1 MDPIRRKLL
10 KTGAAAAAMAA
21 TPGALF
27 ARQGGNDD
35 GGRFYERGNVRI
47 RYEETG
53 SGFPLLLIS
62 GGGLNGSTIAGI
74 RRGNPF
80 NTIEAFSGEFR
91 CIYAD
96 LRHAAGQSTGPLE
109 VDRPWDAYTDDH
121 LGLMDHLGI
130 DRFMVLGFCSR
141 RRWAAAESRAIGY
154 GGDAVVSSATGLAR
168 ETIRKGRGEIA
179 RDEAPTDRIRRP
191 GGGRPRIQQ
200 DQPGIQA
207 ALEALVDPL
216 TRGDPTSPLRWTCK
230 SRAKLAAALTEQGWR
245 VSSTTVGRL
254 LHRLGYRLQSPRK
267 RQEGA
272 THPDRNAQFEHI
284 NRTADEHL
292 RAGQPVI
299 SVDTKKKELVGNFKN
314 GGREWQPKGTP
325 PAVLV
330 HDFPTDAEGKAIPY
344 GVYDMARNEA
354 WVSVGWDHDTPAFAV
369 ASIRQWW
376 RQMGCDAYPDA
387 TTLFITAD
395 AGGSNGYRLHAW
407 KHELQQL
414 ADETGLTIEVS
425 HFPPGTSK
433 WNKIEHRGVSDRRQ
447 GDQGA
452 DGGTRAGPR

>member
-1 MDPIRRKLL
+1 M
-10 KTGAAAAAMAA
+10 
-21 TPGALF
+21 
-27 ARQGGNDD
+27 
-35 GGRFYERGNVRI
+35 
-47 RYEETG
+47 
-53 SGFPLLLIS
+53 
-62 GGGLNGSTIAGI
+62 
-74 RRGNPF
+74 
-80 NTIEAFSGEFR
+80 
-91 CIYAD
+91 
-96 LRHAAGQSTGPLE
+96 
-109 VDRPWDAYTDDH
+109 
-121 LGLMDHLGI
+121 
-130 DRFMVLGFCSR
+130 
-141 RRWAAAESRAIGY
+141 
-154 GGDAVVSSATGLAR
+154 AR
-168 ETIRKGRGEIA
+168 ETIRKGRREIS

-207 ALEALVDPL
+207 ALQALVDPL

-230 SRAKLAAALTEQGWR
+230 SRAKLAAALNEQGWR

-292 RAGQPVI
+292 TAGQPVI

-369 ASIRQWW
+369 ASIRHWW
-376 RQMGCDAYPDA
+376 HQMGCGAYPEA

-395 AGGSNGYRLHAW
+395 AGGSNGYRLRAW
-407 KHELQQL
+407 KHELQQVGRRDRTDHRGESFSTRHQQVEQDRAPALLSHHGEL
-414 ADETGLTIEVS
+414 ARHPADDVRDHRRPHRNVRNS
-425 HFPPGTSK
+425 HRAPGPGRTRR
-433 WNKIEHRGVSDRRQ
+433 RGVSDGRY
-447 GDQGA
+447 GDPRKRWTHSRWSAMRFTGNGITNCYPDQVE
-452 DGGTRAGPR
+452 DFISITVLRSTRLPLFRWPLAPLVRGWSRPCIMAFISASVGRLAGPALSRSRTSGWFRLPLLEWPLVYVLDHVSVARLRVGR

>member
-1 MDPIRRKLL
+1 MKRDIELEATLVAKY
-10 KTGAAAAAMAA
+10 AAVE
-21 TPGALF
+21 PVL
-27 ARQGGNDD
+27 D
-35 GGRFYERGNVRI
+35 ER
-47 RYEETG
+47 
-53 SGFPLLLIS
+53 
-62 GGGLNGSTIAGI
+62 
-74 RRGNPF
+74 
-80 NTIEAFSGEFR
+80 
-91 CIYAD
+91 
-96 LRHAAGQSTGPLE
+96 
-109 VDRPWDAYTDDH
+109 
-121 LGLMDHLGI
+121 
-130 DRFMVLGFCSR
+130 SR
-141 RRWAAAESRAIGY
+141 RRWAAAESLAIGY

-168 ETIRKGRGEIA
+168 ETIRKGRREIV

-230 SRAKLAAALTEQGWR
+230 SRAKLAAALNEQGWR

-284 NRTADEHL
+284 NQTADEHL
-292 RAGQPVI
+292 TAGQPVI

-369 ASIRQWW
+369 ASIRHWW
-376 RQMGCDAYPDA
+376 HQMGCGAYPEA

-395 AGGSNGYRLHAW
+395 AGGSNGYRLRAW

-433 WNKIEHRGVSDRRQ
+433 WNKIEHRLFCHITANWRGTPLTTYETIVDRIGYPFNRSQ
-447 GDQGA
+447 GRNGGHGSPGEGCCGCLKSWSPANRCATGA
-452 DGGTRAGPR
+452 SSPPDSPASTPAGAWAPAEPRVFFSGRPRRARRRATPVTWIPQYARNGCPGRRWQRPRRRPG